1 MPRCATSSR
10 FCTRTSAL
18 LALLAMFALHDVPD
32 GIDAAD
38 GCQINYQHYYQHDG
52 CEADANTPSVSVCC
66 RGLVSRFRAVHGHA
80 STEHELE
87 MDSCIE
93 THMSCT
99 KPQHILRGPGAETRF
114 PPARPRAL
122 LLHQGPS
129 ANKGLLC
136 PDVDGDLEA
145 CTRMRICAS
154 SRVCAC
160 K

>member
-1 MPRCATSSR
+1 MPRCATSSH
-10 FCTRTSAL
+10 FCTRTAAL
-18 LALLAMFALHDVPD
+18 LALLAIFALHDVPV

-38 GCQINYQHYYQHDG
+38 GCQINSNSSRL
-52 CEADANTPSVSVCC
+52 ASVSACC
-66 RGLVSRFRAVHGHA
+66 RGLVSQFRAVHGHA